1 MNVPLFVGLTT
12 VDLAYAVDAYP
23 AEDTKTRARDQFLG
37 AGGPA
42 ANAAVACAILTGG
55 ARLLTAVGRH
65 PLTALIRDDLRSH
78 GVELVDTTARRT
90 DPPPISSIVVAA
102 GAGTRTIV
110 SLDGSGIEA
119 PFDHAFADLVREAPV
134 VLVDG
139 HHIELALGIARV
151 ARDAGVPV
159 VLDGGRWKP
168 EHTQLL
174 PLVDIAICSASF
186 APPGAENVFDHLHR
200 IGVRAVAVTR
210 GQQPILHSANGI
222 RGEIAVGEVDGA
234 DTLGAGD
241 ILHGAF
247 CAYHSRGHDFADALT
262 RAAAVA
268 TLSCRF
274 FGTRAWG
281 DRLGEPR
288 TPGQAHRPGRM
299 R

>member
-1 MNVPLFVGLTT
+1 MSVPLFVGLTT
-12 VDLAYAVDAYP
+12 VDLSYAVDAYP
-23 AEDTKTRARDQFLG
+23 VEDTKTLAREQFLG

-55 ARLLTAVGRH
+55 ARLLTAVGQH

-78 GVELVDTTARRT
+78 GVELVDTTTRRT

-102 GAGTRTIV
+102 GAGTRTVV
-110 SLDGSGIEA
+110 SLDGSRIEA
-119 PFDHAFADLVREAPV
+119 SFDDEFAALLQDASM

-139 HHIELALGIARV
+139 HHIELGLGIARV
-151 ARDAGVPV
+151 ARDAGIPV

-168 EHTQLL
+168 EHAELL

-186 APPGAENVFDHLHR
+186 TPPGSQDVFDHLHR
-200 IGVRAVAVTR
+200 IGVHAVAVTR
-210 GQQPILHSANGI
+210 GRQPIMYSANSV

-247 CAYHSRGHDFADALT
+247 CAYHARGHDFVDALT

-281 DRLGEPR
+281 DRLGEL
-288 TPGQAHRPGRM
+288 AE
-299 R
+299 

>member
-1 MNVPLFVGLTT
+1 MSVPLFVGLTT
-12 VDLAYAVDAYP
+12 VDLSYAVDAYP
-23 AEDTKTRARDQFLG
+23 GEDTKTRAREQFLG

-55 ARLLTAVGRH
+55 ARLLTAVGQH

-78 GVELVDTTARRT
+78 GVELVDTTPRRT

-102 GAGTRTIV
+102 AAGTRTVV
-110 SLDGSGIEA
+110 SLDGSGIA
-119 PFDHAFADLVREAPV
+119 ASFDDECAALVQDASV

-139 HHIELALGIARV
+139 HHLELALGIARV
-151 ARDAGVPV
+151 ARDAGIPV

-168 EHTQLL
+168 EHAELL

-186 APPGAENVFDHLHR
+186 APPGAQDVFDHLHR

-210 GQQPILHSANGI
+210 GQQPIVYSANGF
-222 RGEIAVGEVDGA
+222 RGEIAVGDVDGA

-247 CAYHSRGHDFADALT
+247 CAYHSRGHDFVDALT

-281 DRLGEPR
+281 DRLDEL
-288 TPGQAHRPGRM
+288 AE
-299 R
+299 

>member
-1 MNVPLFVGLTT
+1 MSVPLFVGLTT
-12 VDLAYAVDAYP
+12 VDLSYAVDAYP
-23 AEDTKTRARDQFLG
+23 VEDTKTRARDQFLG

-55 ARLLTAVGRH
+55 ARLLTAVGQH

-102 GAGTRTIV
+102 GAGTRTVV
-110 SLDGSGIEA
+110 SLDGSGIEVS
-119 PFDHAFADLVREAPV
+119 FDDEFAALVRDASV

-139 HHIELALGIARV
+139 HHLELALGIARV
-151 ARDAGVPV
+151 ARDAGIPV

-168 EHTQLL
+168 EHAELL

-186 APPGAENVFDHLHR
+186 APPDSRDVFAHLHR
-200 IGVRAVAVTR
+200 IGVHAVAVTR
-210 GQQPILHSANGI
+210 GQQPIMYSADGV
-222 RGEIAVGEVDGA
+222 RGEITVEDVDGA

-247 CAYHSRGHDFADALT
+247 CAYHSRGHDFVDALT

-281 DRLGEPR
+281 DRLGEW
-288 TPGQAHRPGRM
+288 AE
-299 R
+299 

>member
-1 MNVPLFVGLTT
+1 MSVPLFVGLTT
-12 VDLAYAVDAYP
+12 VDLSYAVDAYP

-55 ARLLTAVGRH
+55 ARLLTAVGQH

-102 GAGTRTIV
+102 GAGTRTVV

-119 PFDHAFADLVREAPV
+119 SFDDESAALVQEAPV

-151 ARDAGVPV
+151 ARAAGIPV

-168 EHTQLL
+168 EHAQLL

-186 APPGAENVFDHLHR
+186 APPDCQDVFGHLHR
-200 IGVRAVAVTR
+200 IGIPAVAVTR
-210 GQQPILHSANGI
+210 GQQPILYSANGV
-222 RGEIAVGEVDGA
+222 RGEIAVGDVDRA

-247 CAYHSRGHDFADALT
+247 CAYHSRGHDVVDALT

-281 DRLGEPR
+281 DRLDEL
-288 TPGQAHRPGRM
+288 AE
-299 R
+299 

>member
-1 MNVPLFVGLTT
+1 MSVPLFVGLTT

-23 AEDTKTRARDQFLG
+23 AEDTKTLAREQFLG

-65 PLTALIRDDLRSH
+65 PLAALIRDDLRSH

-110 SLDGSGIEA
+110 SLDGSGIGA
-119 PFDHAFADLVREAPV
+119 PFGDELADRVREASV

-139 HHIELALGIARV
+139 HHIELALGIAR
-151 ARDAGVPV
+151 AAHGMGIPV

-168 EHTQLL
+168 EHARLL

-186 APPGAENVFDHLHR
+186 APPDTEDIFDHLHR
-200 IGVRAVAVTR
+200 IGVHAVAVTR
-210 GQQPILHSANGI
+210 GHQPITYSANGI
-222 RGEIAVGEVDGA
+222 RGEIAVGGVDGA

-247 CAYHSRGHDFADALT
+247 CAYHARGHGFVDALT

-281 DRLGEPR
+281 DRLGEL
-288 TPGQAHRPGRM
+288 TE
-299 R
+299 

>member
-1 MNVPLFVGLTT
+1 MSVPLFVGLTT

-42 ANAAVACAILTGG
+42 ANAAVACATLTGG

-65 PLTALIRDDLRSH
+65 PLTALIRDDLRAH
-78 GVELVDTTARRT
+78 GVELVDTTPGRT

-119 PFDHAFADLVREAPV
+119 PFDHEFAELVREAPV

-151 ARDAGVPV
+151 ARDAGIPV

-168 EHTQLL
+168 DHARLL
-174 PLVDIAICSASF
+174 PLVDIAICSTSF
-186 APPGAENVFDHLHR
+186 APPDAEDVFDHLHR
-200 IGVRAVAVTR
+200 IGVQAVAVTR
-210 GQQPILHSANGI
+210 GQQPIRYSADGI
-222 RGEIAVGEVDGA
+222 RGEIAVGDVDGA

-268 TLSCRF
+268 TLSCRS

-281 DRLGEPR
+281 DRLGELANEE
-288 TPGQAHRPGRM
+288 AHRRG
-299 R
+299 

>member
-1 MNVPLFVGLTT
+1 MSVPLFVGLTT
-12 VDLAYAVDAYP
+12 VDLSYAVDAYP
-23 AEDTKTRARDQFLG
+23 AEDTKTRAREQFLG

-55 ARLLTAVGRH
+55 ARLLTAVGQH

-78 GVELVDTTARRT
+78 GVELVDTTPRRA

-102 GAGTRTIV
+102 AAGTRTVV

-119 PFDHAFADLVREAPV
+119 SFDDECAALVQDASV

-139 HHIELALGIARV
+139 HHLELALGIARV
-151 ARDAGVPV
+151 ARDAGIPV

-168 EHTQLL
+168 EHAELL

-186 APPGAENVFDHLHR
+186 APPGSQDVFDHLHS
-200 IGVRAVAVTR
+200 IGVHAVAVTR
-210 GQQPILHSANGI
+210 GQHPIGYSANGV
-222 RGEIAVGEVDGA
+222 RGEIAVGGVDGA

-247 CAYHSRGHDFADALT
+247 CAYHSRGHDFVDALT

-281 DRLGEPR
+281 DRLDEL
-288 TPGQAHRPGRM
+288 AE
-299 R
+299 

>member
-1 MNVPLFVGLTT
+1 MSVPLFVGLTT
-12 VDLAYAVDAYP
+12 VDLSYAVDAYP
-23 AEDTKTRARDQFLG
+23 AEDTKTRARDHFLG

-55 ARLLTAVGRH
+55 ARLLTAVGQH

-102 GAGTRTIV
+102 GAGTRTVV

-119 PFDHAFADLVREAPV
+119 SFDDEFAALVREAPV

-151 ARDAGVPV
+151 ARAAGIPV

-168 EHTQLL
+168 EHAQLL

-186 APPGAENVFDHLHR
+186 APPDCQDVFGPLHR
-200 IGVRAVAVTR
+200 IGIPAVAVTR
-210 GQQPILHSANGI
+210 GQQPILYSANGV
-222 RGEIAVGEVDGA
+222 RGEIAAGDVDRA

-247 CAYHSRGHDFADALT
+247 CAYHSRGHDVVDALT

-281 DRLGEPR
+281 DRLDEL
-288 TPGQAHRPGRM
+288 AE
-299 R
+299 

>member
-1 MNVPLFVGLTT
+1 MSVPLFVGLTT
-12 VDLAYAVDAYP
+12 VDLSYAVDAYP
-23 AEDTKTRARDQFLG
+23 GEDTKTRAREQFLG

-55 ARLLTAVGRH
+55 ARLLTAVGQH

-78 GVELVDTTARRT
+78 GVELVDTTPGRT

-102 GAGTRTIV
+102 AAGTRTVV
-110 SLDGSGIEA
+110 SLDGSGIA
-119 PFDHAFADLVREAPV
+119 ASFDDECAALVQDASV

-139 HHIELALGIARV
+139 HHLELALGIARV
-151 ARDAGVPV
+151 ARDAGIPV

-168 EHTQLL
+168 EHAELL

-186 APPGAENVFDHLHR
+186 APPGAQDVFDHLHR

-210 GQQPILHSANGI
+210 GQQPIVYSANGF
-222 RGEIAVGEVDGA
+222 RGEIAVGDVDGA

-247 CAYHSRGHDFADALT
+247 CAYHSRGHDFVDALT

-281 DRLGEPR
+281 DRLDEL
-288 TPGQAHRPGRM
+288 AV
-299 R
+299 